1 MPWRVPTTKHCVS
14 SSPNVSPKFL
24 KFSSNKSIFSPKVL
38 SLANVL
44 ASSNRKESCKFS
56 PKFLAKGV
64 KFGECLSEFIF
75 QYTDYIP
82 RQTSRQS
89 WSSLAKKNHHKNN
102 RNRQGKT
109 FWRAPTAKDEVRSRQ
124 TFRQTS
130 FLAEKK

>member
-24 KFSSNKSIFSPKVL
+24 KFSPNKSIFSPKVL

-89 WSSLAKKNHHKNN
+89 WSSLAKKITI
-102 RNRQGKT
+102 KT
-109 FWRAPTAKDEVRSRQ
+109 TEIDREKPFGELQLQRTKCVLAKLSAKRH
-124 TFRQTS
+124 F
-130 FLAEKK
+130 